1 MLLNVRDRYLRWVA
15 NRRQIVVPSLVADK
29 RVEGDAD
36 HAADEAGLLEGALS
50 GPPAED
56 EREPVGVGK

>member
-1 MLLNVRDRYLRWVA
+1 MILSVRDRYLRWVA
-15 NRRQIVVPSLVADK
+15 ERREVVVPSLVADR

-50 GPPAED
+50 EEPD
-56 EREPVGVGK
+56 REPVGAGT